1 MSEARWVKDVML
13 PLDDYALVPEDASMV
28 DAYCAL
34 EEAQKRLPPGRQASR
49 AVLVV
54 DKSGKIIGKVGQLAF
69 LKALEPKYD
78 KVGDVGAL
86 SRAGLS
92 SDFISSMMENLN
104 LWKENFFDISQRAK
118 ITRVKEI
125 MHPIDES
132 IDGDAHLSEAIHKIV
147 MYQTLSL
154 LVTRGK
160 QVIGILRLSDL
171 FNEIGQQ
178 LKSCANG
185 DSA

>member
-78 KVGDVGAL
+78 KVGDV
-86 SRAGLS
+86 
-92 SDFISSMMENLN
+92 
-104 LWKENFFDISQRAK
+104 
-118 ITRVKEI
+118 
-125 MHPIDES
+125 
-132 IDGDAHLSEAIHKIV
+132 
-147 MYQTLSL
+147 
-154 LVTRGK
+154 
-160 QVIGILRLSDL
+160 
-171 FNEIGQQ
+171 
-178 LKSCANG
+178 
-185 DSA
+185 